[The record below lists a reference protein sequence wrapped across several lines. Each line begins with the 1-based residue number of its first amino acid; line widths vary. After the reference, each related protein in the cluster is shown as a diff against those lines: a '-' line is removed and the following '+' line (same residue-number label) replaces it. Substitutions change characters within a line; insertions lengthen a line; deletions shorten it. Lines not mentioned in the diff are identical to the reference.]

1 MKDFFRRLKAL
12 THKEFLE
19 LIRDRSSLLMGILMP
34 MMLVFINGYGVS
46 LDVYHSRVTV
56 VMEDMSP
63 TAHDVVSFLDGSE
76 YFDPVYVTS
85 MKAAVDRMNRRET
98 EAILRVPPD
107 FSSRLHQGDAQL
119 QLLLSGIDT
128 TTAMSIQGYVESG
141 LAAWET
147 QQLNA
152 RGIGMVSVESR
163 IWYNDA
169 NSSTWYF
176 MPGLIM
182 LTITIIGV
190 LLTAVIMAREY
201 ERGTFESL
209 FVTPV
214 RPMELILSKIIP
226 YFGIA
231 CIGVAI
237 CFFLSRH
244 LFHVPVHGFP
254 VDDRDPVG
262 DLPVRGPGGWTDH
275 FRLYQEPV
283 PGLPNRPDRDHD
295 ALSDAL
301 RLCVRPAE
309 HPPDRPVGGADPA
322 FQPLFDLSEVPVPGW

>member
-128 TTAMSIQGYVESG
+128 TTAKAMWK
-141 LAAWET
+141 AAW
-147 QQLNA
+147 
-152 RGIGMVSVESR
+152 RPGR
-163 IWYNDA
+163 P
-169 NSSTWYF
+169 SS
-176 MPGLIM
+176 
-182 LTITIIGV
+182 
-190 LLTAVIMAREY
+190 
-201 ERGTFESL
+201 
-209 FVTPV
+209 
-214 RPMELILSKIIP
+214 
-226 YFGIA
+226 
-231 CIGVAI
+231 
-237 CFFLSRH
+237 
-244 LFHVPVHGFP
+244 
-254 VDDRDPVG
+254 
-262 DLPVRGPGGWTDH
+262 
-275 FRLYQEPV
+275 
-283 PGLPNRPDRDHD
+283 
-295 ALSDAL
+295 
-301 RLCVRPAE
+301 
-309 HPPDRPVGGADPA
+309 
-322 FQPLFDLSEVPVPGW
+322 